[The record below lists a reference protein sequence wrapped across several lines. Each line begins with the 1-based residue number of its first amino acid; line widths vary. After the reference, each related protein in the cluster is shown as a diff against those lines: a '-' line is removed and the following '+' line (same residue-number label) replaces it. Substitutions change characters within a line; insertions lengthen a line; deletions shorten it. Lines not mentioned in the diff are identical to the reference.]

1 MSDSGLIILIVS
13 LATLIFLGVALILL
27 VVVPTHMKH
36 KNAVCRQ
43 PVPARI
49 VGFRKVY
56 LTKHSSYMHSPNI
69 PGKAPS
75 YTLIYEFMFNGQ
87 TYSKETS
94 YVTSKKPTI
103 GEVRTLMINPDNM
116 EQFVDPIEQKRARTI
131 VTIVGA
137 AMLCMG
143 LLTAVVGSLVIMAL
157 PL

>member
-56 LTKHSSYMHSPNI
+56 IEGHSPGH
-69 PGKAPS
+69 PGRAPS
-75 YTLIYEFMFNGQ
+75 YAIIYEFMFNGQ